1 MYTPDR
7 VFLNDLKKLDP
18 KLGCYFETN
27 HDHFVITYERAVGGD
42 VPVLLVEGEGG
53 SFRHPNQRDIT
64 KLEESDTH
72 KQSMK
77 SRLNATATYMERVRE
92 KKKKEA
98 KDNIRDMTKD
108 DKRQIGP
115 RMARLTNQGKF
126 NSTFRRI
133 NLKKKGKSVDE
144 LQNAADN

>member
-7 VFLNDLKKLDP
+7 VFLSDLKELDP
-18 KLGCYFETN
+18 KLGCYFEKN
-27 HDHFVITYERAVGGD
+27 HNHFVITYKRAVGGK

-53 SFRHPNQRDIT
+53 SFRHPSQRDIT
-64 KLEESDTH
+64 KLKESDTH
-72 KQSMK
+72 QQSMK

-92 KKKKEA
+92 KKRKDVKE
-98 KDNIRDMTKD
+98 DIRNMTKD

-115 RMARLTNQGKF
+115 RMARLTNEGKF

-133 NLKKKGKSVDE
+133 NLKQKGKPINE
-144 LQNAADN
+144 LQNAANN